1 MELEGIRPKYWG
13 STASKLQVLKVTERV
28 ISCTDEVPRTANE
41 IARTVVE
48 IYGGNMETA
57 RKRVM
62 FLASVENGPLMESG
76 FRRCKVT
83 ACEARTF
90 VLRIHETSDT
100 PSQE

>member
-1 MELEGIRPKYWG
+1 MKNEVAREKYWG
-13 STASKLQVLKVTERV
+13 STASKLQVLKVNERV
-28 ISCTDEVPRTANE
+28 VACTDENPRTANE

-62 FLASVENGPLMESG
+62 ALAAVDNGPLMEIG

-90 VLRIHETSDT
+90 VLRVHESSDT
-100 PSQE
+100 SSQE

>member
-1 MELEGIRPKYWG
+1 MRWNGKGTGG
-13 STASKLQVLKVTERV
+13 STASKLQMLKVTGRV
-28 ISCTDEVPRTANE
+28 VSCTDEIPRTANE

-62 FLASVENGPLMESG
+62 FLASVENGPLVEAG

-90 VLRIHETSDT
+90 VLRVHETSDT